1 VNIIIITI
9 IIIININHHH
19 HHHHYLY
26 QSPSSL
32 LLSSLLSPSSSPS
45 SSLSSSSQC
54 DPNIADSWKRRGQTR
69 VATGLIKE
77 GLKDLTKAMTLSS
90 DPDIKYQRGLV
101 YYQLKNYKKS
111 LNDFNS
117 ALASGEFTQKSA
129 LYNYIGMCEGQLGN
143 MSLSIYNHK
152 EALVLDPG
160 FKEAKINYAQ
170 MYRDFG
176 DATAANIAFLE
187 VYICMYVY
195 MYKYIY

>member
-1 VNIIIITI
+1 
-9 IIIININHHH
+9 
-19 HHHHYLY
+19 
-26 QSPSSL
+26 
-32 LLSSLLSPSSSPS
+32 
-45 SSLSSSSQC
+45 
-54 DPNIADSWKRRGQTR
+54 